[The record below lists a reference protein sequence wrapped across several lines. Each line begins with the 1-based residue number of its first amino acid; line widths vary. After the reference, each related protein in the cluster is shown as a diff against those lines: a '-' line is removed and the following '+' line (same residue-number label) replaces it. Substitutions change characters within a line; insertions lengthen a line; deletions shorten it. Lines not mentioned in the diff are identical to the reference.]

1 MLNVKF
7 QGLWI
12 QTGNAFGRL
21 FPLWVDFN
29 FENLHR
35 LLVSVLVVGFISILV
50 VGLILIL
57 VVGFILILVVGL
69 MSHKDPRLF
78 PPWSSEEL
86 PLC

>member
-1 MLNVKF
+1 MVLNVKF

-50 VGLILIL
+50 VVL
-57 VVGFILILVVGL
+57 ILILVVGL